1 MKYMFESE
9 VAAIVGSDA
18 AVLFQNIGHWVM
30 VAKANNRNFR
40 DGKYWVYNTFHAW
53 QELFQYLSLRQIR
66 YALEKLQDAGLI
78 ESGCFNEDRRDQTK
92 WYTLTE
98 KGSSLFFL
106 PPVSLLN
113 DAVAKIGNLDCQNWQ
128 PSLSKTAT
136 LARASSHGPN
146 INTDIVTDI
155 NMNNSNELFSR
166 KQSETDCN
174 SGKKKSRNFQI
185 WFDYEGDCRIH
196 GITQEQLALWKEN
209 FPAVDVEQELRSASA
224 WLDGNRTN
232 RKYNVSRF
240 LVNWLSRTQDRAKR
254 ISPQNQQVGQNVL
267 LRDPIFAPNERGL
280 KHDS

>member
-1 MKYMFESE
+1 MEHSFDIELATE
-9 VAAIVGSDA
+9 IGVIPAILYKNI
-18 AVLFQNIGHWVM
+18 LFWVIKS
-30 VAKANNRNFR
+30 KANEKHFHQ
-40 DGKYWVYNTFHAW
+40 GKYWAYNSFPA
-53 QELFQYLSLRQIR
+53 FQKQFPYLTNDQIR
-66 YALEKLQDAGLI
+66 YAIKKLVSDGWI
-78 ESGCFNEDRRDQTK
+78 ETGHFSEDPRDRTC
-92 WYTLTE
+92 WYTITE
-98 KGSSLFFL
+98 KKSQHADFPRCIWENSQMGGGKF
-106 PPVSLLN
+106 PHV
-113 DAVAKIGNLDCQNWQ
+113 
-128 PSLSKTAT
+128 T
-136 LARASSHGPN
+136 RASNYGP
-146 INTDIVTDI
+146 DIVTDI

-267 LRDPIFAPNERGL
+267 LRDPVFAPNERGL